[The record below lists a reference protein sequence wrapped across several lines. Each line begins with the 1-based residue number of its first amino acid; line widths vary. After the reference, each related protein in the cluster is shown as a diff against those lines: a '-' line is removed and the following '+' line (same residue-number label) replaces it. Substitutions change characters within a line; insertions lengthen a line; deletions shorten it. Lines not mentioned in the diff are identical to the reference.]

1 MYIFISDNISRIN
14 MLKIQ
19 KNIEYALLAL
29 KHIYQNQEDKNI
41 SSKEISETLSIPY
54 ELLSKILQ
62 RMVKSGLISSQ
73 QGKYGGYTLNELPEN
88 ISFGRVITA
97 LGQKVQLT
105 DCLVEDPSKEDCK
118 RVEGCCLRSP
128 LLGIQDKINDLFN
141 NTTLNEILN

>member
-1 MYIFISDNISRIN
+1 

-29 KHIYQNQEDKNI
+29 RYIYQNQENKSI

-62 RMVKSGLISSQ
+62 RMVKSDLISSQ
-73 QGKYGGYTLNELPEN
+73 QGKYGGYTLNELPDN
-88 ISFGRVITA
+88 ISFGRVISA
-97 LGQKVQLT
+97 LDQKVQLT
-105 DCLVEDPSKEDCK
+105 DCMVSDPSKENCK

-128 LLGIQDKINDLFN
+128 LSGIQDKINDLFN
-141 NTTLNEILN
+141 NITLNEILN